1 MRSCFRRAGGR
12 SGSIGTNAA
21 PVFEIANIRTRYAI
35 VRTAGISYTAPGP
48 APRATSSQAWASEA
62 ESSSA
67 YVTVRCPS
75 SRAMLFGNRAAV
87 AAKISVSVRDESTSA
102 AVQLGAAPTARSETS
117 TGTSS
122 AIEVSTLDSCRV
134 TASALEGSNALA
146 A

>member
-48 APRATSSQAWASEA
+48 APRAPVQAWASEA

-102 AVQLGAAPTARSETS
+102 AVQLAPRPPR
-117 TGTSS
+117 
-122 AIEVSTLDSCRV
+122 DPKRV
-134 TASALEGSNALA
+134 LA
-146 A
+146 HPRQSR